1 MSQQL
6 TVVHRDFRIG
16 ALHLKRV
23 SVLLASHGFQIEILQ
38 QVRVGLC
45 SLALGGLRG
54 FAAGIPQALDA
65 SHAPSRIWCNLY
77 GDGLPLVGIRRLYL
91 VHIELHGAVV
101 VRAHGELVAREFG
114 ARGHRHESH
123 C

>member
-38 QVRVGLC
+38 QVRVGRC
-45 SLALGGLRG
+45 SLALGLRG

-91 VHIELHGAVV
+91 VHIELHVAVV
-101 VRAHGELVAREFG
+101 VRALGELVARGLG